1 MNLVCPVCG
10 LQLNP
15 VGKQYVCP
23 QNHSFDV
30 ARQGYVNLLTVQQ
43 KHSLNPGDTRE
54 QVLSRRE
61 FLEAGYYAPIAEALI
76 ETAKELGLS
85 GQILDV
91 GCGAGYY
98 SAQLADAL
106 GAELTGLDISKEAVR
121 CAAAKY
127 KGKQWLCAT
136 AAHIPV
142 EDGSVD
148 LLTSLFALTLP
159 EEFHRILKEGGYY
172 FQVLAAEDHLLG
184 LKRIIYDRLNFK
196 EKNTVPELPGFV
208 LHKSIPIRF
217 DFTVEGAQVMN
228 LFSMTPHVF
237 RIGKDG
243 AARLRETKVLSDTA
257 SCVLNVYRRQ
267 GRS

>member
-1 MNLVCPVCG
+1 MNLLCPICG
-10 LQLNP
+10 SQLNIR
-15 VGKQYVCP
+15 GRQYLCSN
-23 QNHSFDV
+23 NHSFDI

-61 FLEAGYYAPIAEALI
+61 FLEAGFYAPIAQTLI
-76 ETAKELGLS
+76 DTARDLGLS

-91 GCGAGYY
+91 GCGEGYY
-98 SAQLADAL
+98 SSRLADAL

-159 EEFHRILKEGGYY
+159 EEFHRILKEGGCY

-184 LKRIIYDRLNFK
+184 LKGIIYDALHYK
-196 EKNTVPELPGFV
+196 EKNTVPELPGFTLERSV
-208 LHKSIPIRF
+208 PIRF
-217 DFTVEGAQVMN
+217 SFTVEDQQIRN

-237 RIGKDG
+237 RIGKAG
-243 AARLRETKVLSDTA
+243 AERLAATKRLTDTA
-257 SCVLNVYRRQ
+257 SCVLNVYRR
-267 GRS
+267 S

>member
-1 MNLVCPVCG
+1 MNIRCPICG
-10 LQLNP
+10 EQLNP
-15 VGKQYVCP
+15 VDRQYLCP
-23 QNHSFDV
+23 RNHSFDI

-61 FLEAGYYAPIAEALI
+61 FLEAGFYAPIADALI
-76 ETAKELGLS
+76 ETARELGLS

-91 GCGAGYY
+91 GCGEGYY
-98 SAQLADAL
+98 SSRLADAL
-106 GAELTGLDISKEAVR
+106 ASPLTGLDISKEAVR

-127 KGKQWLCAT
+127 KGKQWICAT

-142 EDGSVD
+142 ENGSVD

-159 EEFHRILKEGGYY
+159 EEFARVLKQGGYY

-184 LKRIIYDRLNFK
+184 LKSIIYDQLHFK
-196 EKNTVPELPGFV
+196 EKNTVPELPGFTLV
-208 LHKSIPIRF
+208 KSLPIRF
-217 DFTVEGAQVMN
+217 SFTAEGKQVQN

-237 RIGKDG
+237 RIGKAG
-243 AARLRETKVLSDTA
+243 AARLAQTEMLTDTA
-257 SCVLNVYRRQ
+257 SCVLNVFLRD
-267 GRS
+267 